1 MEEYMALSILSSGY
15 PLLTTTS
22 CIGMEDTV
30 TQESFD
36 WLATIPRA
44 LKGSAIVARLINDL
58 VSHKFE
64 QKRGHVSSA
73 VECYMKEFGVTEA
86 VSIRLCRQASDAWKD
101 INESVLHPDAVS
113 RPVLTRI
120 HCFTCA
126 IDVVYKYGD
135 GYTAPDDTLIN
146 LVASTLIEQVPL

>member
-1 MEEYMALSILSSGY
+1 MEEYMALPILSSGY

-22 CIGMEDTV
+22 CIGMQDTV

-44 LKGSAIVARLINDL
+44 LKGSAIVARLMNDI
-58 VSHKFE
+58 VSHKFD

-73 VECYMKEFGVTEA
+73 VECYMKEFGVTEEEA
-86 VSIRLCRQASDAWKD
+86 TIGLCRQASDAWKD
-101 INESVLHPDAVS
+101 INESLLLPNAVS

-135 GYTAPDDTLIN
+135 GYTAPDDTLNN
-146 LVASTLIEQVPL
+146 LIASTLI